1 MSMLP
6 FYYNI
11 ALIILE
17 NDVVMRTTERIHM
30 FSTYIIMEKY
40 AWLQG
45 SFSLGMNRESL
56 IMFIF
61 PKIDSQKI
69 MF

>member
-1 MSMLP
+1 MLP

-11 ALIILE
+11 ALMIILE
-17 NDVVMRTTERIHM
+17 NDVVMRTTKIIHK
-30 FSTYIIMEKY
+30 FSTYIIVDKY

-45 SFSLGMNRESL
+45 SFSLGMNMEWI

-69 MF
+69 MV